1 MTEDSKDYA
10 AGLNERRGGYDS
22 AIGLRFVSATL
33 QEIVAEVPV
42 AAQHLQPY
50 GLVHGGVYA
59 GIIETV
65 CSVGAALNALQ
76 HGRSA
81 VGLEN
86 ATSFVRAARDGV
98 LCARAVPLVRGR
110 RTQVWE
116 ARVEDREGN
125 LLAHGKVRLLCLE
138 SGAAVAGEVVH
149 AGKPALSAPPAPT
162 PGER

>member
-10 AGLNERRGGYDS
+10 PGLNERLGGYDS
-22 AIGLRFVSATL
+22 AMGLRFVSATL
-33 QEIVAEVPV
+33 DEIVAELPV
-42 AAQHLQPY
+42 APKHHQPY

-59 GIIETV
+59 GIVETV

-86 ATSFVRAARDGV
+86 ATSFVRAASGTLR
-98 LCARAVPLVRGR
+98 ARAVPLVRGR

-116 ARVEDREGN
+116 ARIEDEEGN

-138 SGAAVAGEVVH
+138 SGAAMAGEVVH
-149 AGKPALSAPPAPT
+149 AKKPALSSPSDDAG
-162 PGER
+162 GEG

>member
-1 MTEDSKDYA
+1 MSDDSKDYA
-10 AGLNERRGGYDS
+10 AGLNERLGGYDS

-33 QEIVAEVPV
+33 DEIVAEVPV
-42 AAQHLQPY
+42 TAAHHQPY

-59 GIIETV
+59 GIVETV

-76 HGRSA
+76 YGRSA

-86 ATSFVRAARDGV
+86 ATSFVRAARDGT
-98 LCARAVPLVRGR
+98 LRARALPLVRGR

-116 ARVEDREGN
+116 ARIEDQEGH

-138 SGAAVAGEVVH
+138 SGAAMAGEVVH
-149 AGKPALSAPPAPT
+149 ADKPALTKAPAKE
-162 PGER
+162 G

>member
-1 MTEDSKDYA
+1 MTDESKDYA
-10 AGLNERRGGYDS
+10 AGLNERLGGYDS

-33 QEIVAEVPV
+33 DEIVAEVPV
-42 AAQHLQPY
+42 GPKHHQPY

-59 GIIETV
+59 GIVETV

-76 HGRSA
+76 HKRSA

-86 ATSFVRAARDGV
+86 STSFVRAARDGT
-98 LCARAVPLVRGR
+98 LHARALPLVRGR

-116 ARVEDREGN
+116 ARIEDDEGN

-138 SGAAVAGEVVH
+138 SGAAVAGGVVH
-149 AGKPALSAPPAPT
+149 AGKPAPSPQPPDE
-162 PGER
+162 G